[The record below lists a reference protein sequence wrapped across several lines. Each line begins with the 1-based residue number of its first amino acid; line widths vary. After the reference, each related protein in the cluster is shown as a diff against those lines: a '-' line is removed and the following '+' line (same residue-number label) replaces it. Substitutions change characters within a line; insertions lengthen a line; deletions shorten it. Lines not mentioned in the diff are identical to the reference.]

1 MLNHVCLVRC
11 SFCSRSVPYRYL
23 PQTPTT
29 RSHNLLGSGLKLR
42 DSSPLRFVF
51 HYVKTDNF
59 ILMKSPTTI
68 CPSTTSTSTSTAPIN
83 DLEPNMDQP
92 SSRPS
97 DGAAST
103 DDQSLA
109 ADLNRRHAGDQPLQS
124 PKHSAPAYVKQRHL
138 IWHNRVFYPE
148 SISRQGQLAVASDLA
163 AARDRVQ
170 QQTVLLAVAQR
181 QLSELEKLAVY
192 GSAWLSAVDRR

>member
-68 CPSTTSTSTSTAPIN
+68 CPSTTSTSTSTAPIK
-83 DLEPNMDQP
+83 DLEPNLDQP

-109 ADLNRRHAGDQPLQS
+109 ADLNRRHE
-124 PKHSAPAYVKQRHL
+124 APRQKRTF
-138 IWHNRVFYPE
+138 VF
-148 SISRQGQLAVASDLA
+148 SSLA
-163 AARDRVQ
+163 AWRQKCAWQVAGVQ
-170 QQTVLLAVAQR
+170 RPIQRLEGNGYLLR
-181 QLSELEKLAVY
+181 LE
-192 GSAWLSAVDRR
+192 